1 MKTMGLTKI
10 LLLLLMIY
18 LHIVDDYRHQGILAQ
33 MKQKSYWE
41 ENAPDKMYRYDY
53 IAALFMHS
61 FSWSFMIMIV
71 PTLYS
76 LYYNT
81 VSDNRDITVLIILL
95 GFVLNLACHMITDHA
110 KANKKCINLIVDQAT
125 HIVWIFATWAVFI
138 S

>member
-1 MKTMGLTKI
+1 MGLTKI

-41 ENAPDKMYRYDY
+41 ENAPDRMYSYDY
-53 IAALFMHS
+53 VVALFMHS
-61 FSWSFMIMIV
+61 FSWSFMIMII

-110 KANKKCINLIVDQAT
+110 KANKKCINLIEDQAT